1 MTDLADK
8 VALVTGVAS
17 ERGFGRAIA
26 LTLAREGADVAVADK
41 STLPH
46 HLDGLA
52 ADWKGL
58 ESVAREIEAL
68 GRRALAITCDITRS
82 HDVNSMVEEASDN
95 LGEIDILICNAG
107 VQARGPIDVIT
118 DDIWNANISVNLT
131 GTFFC
136 CREIARRMIRR
147 GKGGKII
154 NISSQLGKFGMGEGH
169 IGYCASKFGIIG
181 LTQTLALELAGYGIT
196 VNAVCPGMADTDI
209 QSEFYEDE
217 ARRLGVS
224 KKEFTAELFAKR
236 LPDIPLGRLTMP
248 EDVAYMVS
256 FLASKKA
263 DYITG
268 QSLNVNGGRFMA
280 H

>member
-1 MTDLADK
+1 MTDLAGK
-8 VALVTGVAS
+8 VALVTGAAS

-26 LTLAREGADVAVADK
+26 LTFAKEGADVAVADK
-41 STLPH
+41 SYMPH

-58 ESVAREIEAL
+58 ESVVKEIEAF
-68 GRRALAITCDITRS
+68 GRRALGITCDITRS
-82 HDVNSMVEEASDN
+82 HEVNSMVEEASN
-95 LGEIDILICNAG
+95 TLGEVDILVCNAG
-107 VQARGPIDVIT
+107 VQARGTIDVIT
-118 DDIWNANISVNLT
+118 DEIWDTNISVNLT

-136 CREIARRMIRR
+136 CREVARRMIKR
-147 GKGGKII
+147 GEGGKII

-181 LTQTLALELAGYGIT
+181 LTQTLALELARYGIT

-209 QSEFYEDE
+209 SNEFYEHE
-217 ARRLGVS
+217 ARRLDIS
-224 KKEFTAELFAKR
+224 KKEFTTELFAKR

-248 EDVAYMVS
+248 EDVGDMVS

-263 DYITG
+263 SYITG
-268 QSLNVNGGRFMA
+268 QSINVNGGRFMA

>member
-1 MTDLADK
+1 MADFAGK
-8 VALVTGVAS
+8 VALVTGAAS

-26 LTLAREGADVAVADK
+26 LALSEDGADVAVADK
-41 STLPH
+41 SSLPH

-52 ADWKGL
+52 TDWNGL
-58 ESVAREIEAL
+58 ESVAKEIEAF

-82 HDVNSMVEEASDN
+82 HEVNSMVEEVSN
-95 LGEIDILICNAG
+95 TLGEIDILVCNAG
-107 VQARGPIDVIT
+107 VQARGAIEVIT
-118 DDIWNANISVNLT
+118 DEIWDRNISVNLT

-136 CREIARRMIRR
+136 CREVARRMIKR
-147 GKGGKII
+147 GGGGKII
-154 NISSQLGKFGMGEGH
+154 AISSQLGKFGMGEGH

-209 QSEFYEDE
+209 SNEYYEHE
-217 ARRLGVS
+217 ARHLGVS
-224 KKEFTAELFAKR
+224 IKEFTTELFAKR
-236 LPDIPLGRLTMP
+236 LPDIPLGRLTVP
-248 EDVAYMVS
+248 EDVADMVS

-268 QSLNVNGGRFMA
+268 QSINVNGGRFMA